1 MNFLSIL
8 FIVLAIEA
16 GLYLLVQLCRKSFPW
31 LITEKDETP
40 HLDQKALKK
49 FVDYSFDP
57 DLGWVRKPNSIGVE
71 RGKNGDITFHVD
83 AIGSRLNS
91 FSELEPSVAAFGD
104 SYTFCRQ
111 VEDDETWQAFLAQ
124 NINSGVLNFGVGNY
138 GIDQALMRYERTTLP
153 DSVRVVIMGFVP
165 ESICR
170 IQSYWKHYLEFGN
183 TFAFKPKFKLEA
195 DGQLTELPNLVRKYE
210 DFERLEE
217 ILTEIQ
223 QHDVFYK
230 TKFLKLQ
237 FRWPYTI
244 SFLRNPFRNIKLIS
258 FVVVGKIARLMR
270 ISNPWIESLPFTLIM
285 RENIIQSHKFYSD
298 GNATDLMAAILRRFK
313 ETAMQRGHVPVVL
326 LMPQLFDLKLIK
338 DGHIPYCEFF
348 NKLSTEMSVI
358 DMTEEFLQGQYE
370 NYYVNDQYG
379 GHLSALGNQL
389 VANKIV
395 SCLETNARDF
405 KTDGVE

>member
-1 MNFLSIL
+1 
-8 FIVLAIEA
+8 
-16 GLYLLVQLCRKSFPW
+16 
-31 LITEKDETP
+31 
-40 HLDQKALKK
+40 
-49 FVDYSFDP
+49 
-57 DLGWVRKPNSIGVE
+57 
-71 RGKNGDITFHVD
+71 
-83 AIGSRLNS
+83 
-91 FSELEPSVAAFGD
+91 
-104 SYTFCRQ
+104 
-111 VEDDETWQAFLAQ
+111 
-124 NINSGVLNFGVGNY
+124 VLNFGVGNY